1 MAARSGKKETKT
13 TTTRVKKVVAKVT
26 PPAAPS
32 PKKSKKKAVSEDLHV
47 SVASP
52 KKNQEKKL
60 ASGNRHASLK
70 QILLVKREALI
81 QQIKQQLGQ
90 SVSEEQQRRLEAAMD
105 SGDQALVDLERENG
119 DLSSRNAK
127 TVSGNSLDDALDSLD
142 EGTYG
147 MCADCGEE
155 ISEKRLHALPFARL
169 CVECQSKRELME
181 KIERSETAL
190 MTANDHSSFNT
201 CFSDHFLAN
210 HFLDSEVSPFPY
222 SSFAI
227 NDLNFSSRER
237 FFLI

>member
-13 TTTRVKKVVAKVT
+13 TTTRVKKAAAKVA
-26 PPAAPS
+26 PPVAPS
-32 PKKSKKKAVSEDLHV
+32 PKKTKKKVVSEGRVASVPSPQKTKKKAVSEDLHV

-52 KKNQEKKL
+52 KKTKKKTG
-60 ASGNRHASLK
+60 SGNRHASLK

-90 SVSEEQQRRLEAAMD
+90 SVTEEQQRRLEAAMD
-105 SGDQALVDLERENG
+105 SGDQALVDLEREMG
-119 DLSSRNAK
+119 ISLQEMRNRERQ
-127 TVSGNSLDDALDSLD
+127 LIDDALDSLD

-181 KIERSETAL
+181 KIERSEQR
-190 MTANDHSSFNT
+190 S
-201 CFSDHFLAN
+201 
-210 HFLDSEVSPFPY
+210 
-222 SSFAI
+222 
-227 NDLNFSSRER
+227 
-237 FFLI
+237 

>member
-13 TTTRVKKVVAKVT
+13 TTTRVKKAAAKVA

-32 PKKSKKKAVSEDLHV
+32 PKKTKKKVVSEDRAA
-47 SVASP
+47 SVPPP
-52 KKNQEKKL
+52 KKTKKKTG
-60 ASGNRHASLK
+60 SEGRHVSLK
-70 QILLVKREALI
+70 QILLVKRETLI

-105 SGDQALVDLERENG
+105 SGDQALVDLEREMG
-119 DLSSRNAK
+119 ISLQEMRNRERQ
-127 TVSGNSLDDALDSLD
+127 LIDDALDSLD

-181 KIERSETAL
+181 KIERSEQR
-190 MTANDHSSFNT
+190 S
-201 CFSDHFLAN
+201 
-210 HFLDSEVSPFPY
+210 
-222 SSFAI
+222 
-227 NDLNFSSRER
+227 
-237 FFLI
+237 

>member
-13 TTTRVKKVVAKVT
+13 TTTRVKKAAAKVA

-32 PKKSKKKAVSEDLHV
+32 PKKTKKKVVSEDRAA
-47 SVASP
+47 SVPPP
-52 KKNQEKKL
+52 KKTKKKTGS
-60 ASGNRHASLK
+60 AGRHVSLK
-70 QILLVKREALI
+70 QILLVKRETLI

-105 SGDQALVDLERENG
+105 SGDQALVDLEREMG
-119 DLSSRNAK
+119 ISLQEMRNRERQ
-127 TVSGNSLDDALDSLD
+127 LIDDAIDSLD

-181 KIERSETAL
+181 KIERSEQR
-190 MTANDHSSFNT
+190 S
-201 CFSDHFLAN
+201 
-210 HFLDSEVSPFPY
+210 
-222 SSFAI
+222 
-227 NDLNFSSRER
+227 
-237 FFLI
+237 

>member
-13 TTTRVKKVVAKVT
+13 TTTRVKKAAAKVA

-32 PKKSKKKAVSEDLHV
+32 PKKTKKKVVSEDRAA
-47 SVASP
+47 SVPPP
-52 KKNQEKKL
+52 KKTKKKTG
-60 ASGNRHASLK
+60 SEGRHASLK
-70 QILLVKREALI
+70 QILLVKRETLI

-105 SGDQALVDLERENG
+105 SGDQALVDLEREMG
-119 DLSSRNAK
+119 ISLQEMRNRERQ
-127 TVSGNSLDDALDSLD
+127 LIDDALDSLD

-181 KIERSETAL
+181 KIERSEQR
-190 MTANDHSSFNT
+190 S
-201 CFSDHFLAN
+201 
-210 HFLDSEVSPFPY
+210 
-222 SSFAI
+222 
-227 NDLNFSSRER
+227 
-237 FFLI
+237 

>member
-32 PKKSKKKAVSEDLHV
+32 SKKSKKKAVSEDLHV

-52 KKNQEKKL
+52 QKTKKKTG
-60 ASGNRHASLK
+60 SGNRHASLK

-105 SGDQALVDLERENG
+105 SGDQALVDLEREMG
-119 DLSSRNAK
+119 ISLQEMRNRERQ
-127 TVSGNSLDDALDSLD
+127 LIDDALDSLD

-181 KIERSETAL
+181 KIERSEQR
-190 MTANDHSSFNT
+190 S
-201 CFSDHFLAN
+201 
-210 HFLDSEVSPFPY
+210 
-222 SSFAI
+222 
-227 NDLNFSSRER
+227 
-237 FFLI
+237 